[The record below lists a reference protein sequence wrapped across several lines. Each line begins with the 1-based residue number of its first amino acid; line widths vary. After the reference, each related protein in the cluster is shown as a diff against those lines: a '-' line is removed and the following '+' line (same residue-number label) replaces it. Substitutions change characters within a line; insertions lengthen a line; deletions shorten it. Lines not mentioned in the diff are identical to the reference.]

1 MNLADTLFRRGALSR
16 HTLTVLS
23 LSAGLY
29 LAGFILL
36 LPGSFS
42 VDGTNRVVVA
52 SAMSLDARSAGFP
65 FVAIGSFSRAAQWM
79 LIVLMLIGAAPGG
92 SGGGMKVTALFHFV
106 RGVRR
111 SLRREASL
119 RITGI
124 AATWIAG

>member
-1 MNLADTLFRRGALSR
+1 LTLGRLPGIDDWRAHAILLPLAFIGGISVPVVMNLADTLFRRGALSR

-36 LPGSFS
+36 LPGTSS

-79 LIVLMLIGAAPGG
+79 LIVMMLIGAAPGG
-92 SGGGMKVTALFHFV
+92 RGGGV
-106 RGVRR
+106 
-111 SLRREASL
+111 
-119 RITGI
+119 
-124 AATWIAG
+124 